1 MKAGESL
8 GEWEDD
14 LDAGN
19 VIVNTWSSLGK
30 KTYCF
35 HQRDGDGKVTLGKF
49 RLKGFALSAKVQE
62 KINHASMSQLVK
74 ESLDA
79 RKAGAAMPTIQAD
92 AQSQITRN
100 KVAAQM
106 TTTLE
111 TNAKRLQLVYDAGT
125 VVEYGDGDVK
135 TVPFGYEA

>member
-1 MKAGESL
+1 M
-8 GEWEDD
+8 
-14 LDAGN
+14 
-19 VIVNTWSSLGK
+19 
-30 KTYCF
+30 
-35 HQRDGDGKVTLGKF
+35 TLGKF

-100 KVAAQM
+100 KVTAQM

-125 VVEYGDGDVK
+125 VVEYGDGDDVK
-135 TVPFGYEA
+135 TLPFGYEA